1 MVVRAAPER
10 QQPSTPDYEALAAD
24 VVQEGLH
31 ERAVSLDLVRACH
44 PEPVPAQVDGPLII
58 IGGPGSHRLS
68 EATNQV
74 LAQRAW
80 GVAGLLFRASG
91 RRAHSCRGCVVA
103 GVRPEN

>member
-10 QQPSTPDYEALAAD
+10 QQPSTPEYDALAVQ
-24 VVQEGLH
+24 VVREGLR

-44 PEPVPAQVDGPLII
+44 PEPVPAQIDGPLII
-58 IGGPGSHRLS
+58 IGGPASHWLS

-80 GVAGLLFRASG
+80 GLPGFYFAPAGDARSRAGDLLR
-91 RRAHSCRGCVVA
+91 C
-103 GVRPEN
+103 